1 MTNSAAAEH
10 LRAARAALAAWDLD
24 AAKVERVSVSENIAF
39 RVEDVHGQPYVLR
52 LHRPWYHTH
61 AELVSEQSWTAALV
75 EAGVDVPVA
84 VKTRDGDGYTRV
96 GVGSE
101 RRYAGLLEW
110 VEGETLA
117 GAIGSG
123 RETDGPGC
131 FERLGAIMAD
141 LHNQATGWRVP
152 DHFKRHAFD
161 AEGLM
166 GPQPFWGRFWESP
179 HVDQYQR
186 KRLKLLRR
194 RIHGILLDTRKDPD
208 VYSLIHADLHPANV
222 IMNGPRLHVID
233 FDDAGFGWHAYDF
246 AVALYHYQH
255 AAEFTTIRDALV
267 AGYRRVRPLADE
279 TIGRIPLFLLIRS
292 LASIGWTAARPELNR
307 NADRTAWLM
316 TMVEASAADVLNAF
330 DSQRDAGLPGVP
342 GNPA

>member
-10 LRAARAALAAWDLD
+10 LRAARAALTAWDLD

-39 RVEDVHGQPYVLR
+39 RVQDVHGQPYVLR
-52 LHRPWYHTH
+52 LHRPRYHTH

-96 GVGSE
+96 SVGSE

-117 GAIGSG
+117 DAIGSG
-123 RETDGPGC
+123 RETDVPDC
-131 FERLGAIMAD
+131 FARLGAIMAD
-141 LHNQATGWRVP
+141 LHNQAAGWPVP
-152 DHFKRHAFD
+152 DDFKRHAFD

-166 GPQPFWGRFWESP
+166 GPRPFWGPFWESP
-179 HVDQYQR
+179 HVDQHQR
-186 KRLKLLRR
+186 KGLESLRH
-194 RIHGILLDTRKDPD
+194 RIHGILVDFRKESD

-222 IMNGPRLHVID
+222 VIQGPRLHVID
-233 FDDAGFGWHAYDF
+233 FDDAGFGWHAYDI
-246 AVALYHYQH
+246 AVALYQYQH
-255 AAEFTTIRDALV
+255 AAEFTAIRDALV
-267 AGYRRVRPLADE
+267 AGYRRVRPLRDE
-279 TIGRIPLFLLIRS
+279 TIARIPLFLLIRS
-292 LASIGWTAARPELNR
+292 LASIGWTAARPELSR

-330 DSQRDAGLPGVP
+330 DASFDS
-342 GNPA
+342 